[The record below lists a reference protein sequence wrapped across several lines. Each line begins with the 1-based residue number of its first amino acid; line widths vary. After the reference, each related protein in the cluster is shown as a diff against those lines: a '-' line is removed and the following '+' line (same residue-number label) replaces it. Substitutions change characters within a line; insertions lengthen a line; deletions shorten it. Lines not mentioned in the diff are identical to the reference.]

1 MCRKVMHR
9 KSKGSLRSFSNYAG
23 RSGFTSQPKEK
34 LISSK
39 STGFFG
45 LGNTCKYKCHVN
57 WKQKMVITTI
67 SQTYRATLNICFK
80 ESFKKQKLKKGK
92 S

>member
-45 LGNTCKYKCHVN
+45 LGNTCKYKLETEDGHHN
-57 WKQKMVITTI
+57 NFT
-67 SQTYRATLNICFK
+67 NI
-80 ESFKKQKLKKGK
+80 
-92 S
+92 